1 MSSVRPPISQSFR
14 AFSLLEVMVAS
25 AVLAIVMAILLGA
38 LSTSLSLWRNT
49 EGKLAAD
56 REGRAA
62 ELMMAQDLASAVVP
76 ADPALWPRVNNGRL
90 QFLTAKSTDYQTTGD
105 NNLGDVC
112 FVEYSV
118 SQDGTALM
126 RNFLGSGETFDQV
139 IGAASPAFPNL
150 PANRAQMLATNLLS
164 NPRDAVRGLFL
175 ADNLTTT
182 NHFTVLNREL
192 LPRSSSDPDPP
203 VAVEVNF
210 AVTDPEGIAN
220 RDLLNSPGYKLR
232 NAGYYSFRIQLPQP
246 AKTP

>member
-1 MSSVRPPISQSFR
+1 M
-14 AFSLLEVMVAS
+14 AS

-76 ADPALWPRVNNGRL
+76 ADPALWPRVNNGHL

-118 SQDGTALM
+118 TGQG
-126 RNFLGSGETFDQV
+126 R
-139 IGAASPAFPNL
+139 
-150 PANRAQMLATNLLS
+150 R
-164 NPRDAVRGLFL
+164 
-175 ADNLTTT
+175 
-182 NHFTVLNREL
+182 
-192 LPRSSSDPDPP
+192 
-203 VAVEVNF
+203 
-210 AVTDPEGIAN
+210 
-220 RDLLNSPGYKLR
+220 
-232 NAGYYSFRIQLPQP
+232 
-246 AKTP
+246 